1 MSPISPGQ
9 WKPFLAWYGGFY
21 AINSL
26 LKPVRFMVALGVVPR
41 TEKVMAALQAHFQD
55 SKKASVA
62 CTTALLLVTSGTMM
76 ASAIGVASLFSGVP
90 ILPGAPLV

>member
-1 MSPISPGQ
+1 
-9 WKPFLAWYGGFY
+9 
-21 AINSL
+21 
-26 LKPVRFMVALGVVPR
+26 MVALGVVPH
-41 TEKVMAALQAHFQD
+41 TEKIMASLQAHFDD

-76 ASAIGVASLFSGVP
+76 ASAIGLSSLLSGVP